1 MPLKAF
7 KDSPLGGI
15 GGQTLMKF
23 QESQPIFM
31 QIVDYLK
38 EEILQENLKTGE
50 QVPSVRELAVRLG
63 VNPNT
68 AMRAFERL
76 TAAELIYMQ
85 RGKGYFV
92 QQGAKKKILNER
104 KKKLLNEM
112 LPALISEVKLL
123 GLEKDEIISLV
134 SESL

>member
-1 MPLKAF
+1 MN
-7 KDSPLGGI
+7 
-15 GGQTLMKF
+15 F

-38 EEILQENLKTGE
+38 EEILQEKLKANE

-76 TAAELIYMQ
+76 TAAELIYIQ

-92 QQGAKKKILNER
+92 MQTAKAQILAER
-104 KKKLLNEM
+104 KKRLMNETLPTLKKEMQLLNIDKTEIM
-112 LPALISEVKLL
+112 GLL
-123 GLEKDEIISLV
+123 
-134 SESL
+134 

>member
-1 MPLKAF
+1 MN
-7 KDSPLGGI
+7 
-15 GGQTLMKF
+15 F

-38 EEILQENLKTGE
+38 EEILQENLKADE

-76 TAAELIYMQ
+76 TTAELIYMQ

-92 QQGAKKKILNER
+92 MQGAKKRILNER
-104 KKKLLNEM
+104 KKKLMNET
-112 LPALISEVKLL
+112 LPALAAEIKLL
-123 GLEKDEIISLV
+123 DINKEEILEFIAQNV
-134 SESL
+134 

>member
-1 MPLKAF
+1 
-7 KDSPLGGI
+7 
-15 GGQTLMKF
+15 MKF

-38 EEILQENLKTGE
+38 EEILQENLKTDE

-76 TAAELIYMQ
+76 TTAELIYMQ

-92 QQGAKKKILNER
+92 MQGAKKKILNER

-123 GLEKDEIISLV
+123 GVEKEEILKIF

>member
-1 MPLKAF
+1 MN
-7 KDSPLGGI
+7 
-15 GGQTLMKF
+15 F

-38 EEILQENLKTGE
+38 EEILQENLKAHE

-76 TAAELIYMQ
+76 TTAELIYMQ

-92 QQGAKKKILNER
+92 MQGAKKKILNER
-104 KKKLLNEM
+104 KKKLLNET
-112 LPALISEVKLL
+112 LPALAAEMKLL
-123 GLEKDEIISLV
+123 DINKEEIIEFISANV
-134 SESL
+134 

>member
-1 MPLKAF
+1 MVNEF
-7 KDSPLGGI
+7 
-15 GGQTLMKF
+15 MKF

-38 EEILQENLKTGE
+38 EEILQDNLKVDE

-76 TAAELIYMQ
+76 TTAELIYMQ

-92 QQGAKKKILNER
+92 MQGAKKKILNER
-104 KKKLLNEM
+104 KKKLLNET
-112 LPALISEVKLL
+112 LPSLVAEVKLL
-123 GLEKDEIISLV
+123 GIEKEEILKLF
-134 SESL
+134 SENL

>member
-1 MPLKAF
+1 MN
-7 KDSPLGGI
+7 
-15 GGQTLMKF
+15 F

-38 EEILQENLKTGE
+38 EEILQEKLLTND

-68 AMRAFERL
+68 AMRAYERL
-76 TAAELIYMQ
+76 TIAELIYMQ

-92 QQGAKKKILNER
+92 AQGARRKILNER
-104 KKKLLNEM
+104 KKKLMNETM
-112 LPALISEVKLL
+112 PKIAAEIKLL
-123 GLEKDEIISLV
+123 GIDINEIMEV
-134 SESL
+134 VTPHNA